1 MGKFSEDLK
10 RYRDTGDSGKQLWTN
25 FGLWTVAV
33 YRFSH
38 WLNVDRPPTIIR
50 IPLKPIAFFLWKLFE
65 AFFGMRVNPHASIG
79 PGLRI
84 AHSDCV
90 HIGPHAVIGKN
101 CDIAHNVTI
110 GAAGFGKTG
119 DPMLGDNVFVGTG
132 ATLIGK
138 IRIGDHARIAANT
151 LVTRDVPD
159 GATVMGVPGQVVKI
173 RKIEDLTRKDPASE
187 QALEQVAAHFS

>member
-1 MGKFSEDLK
+1 MGKFSEDVR
-10 RYRDTGDSGKQLWTN
+10 RYRATGDSGRQLWTN

-38 WLNVDRPPTIIR
+38 WLNVEKPPAILR
-50 IPLKPIAFFLWKLFE
+50 ISLKPLAFFLWKLFE
-65 AFFGMRVNPHASIG
+65 AFFGMRVNPQASIG

-110 GAAGFGKTG
+110 GAAGFGRIG
-119 DPMLGDNVFVGTG
+119 DPTLGDNVFVGTG
-132 ATLIGK
+132 ATLIGN
-138 IRIGDHARIAANT
+138 IRIGNHARIAANT

-159 GATVMGVPGQVVKI
+159 GATAMGVPAQIVKI
-173 RKIEDLTRKDPASE
+173 RSIEDLSSE
-187 QALEQVAAHFS
+187 NFRCDEALQAKSV